1 MQKSVLKTAML
12 IHTCKFS
19 MDKVKINGLQT
30 QYYPLGRIHETLF
43 KNNKT
48 KMKEYLR
55 GIAVV
60 WIRMALKAHIFEG
73 LLAH

>member
-1 MQKSVLKTAML
+1 
-12 IHTCKFS
+12 

-60 WIRMALKAHIFEG
+60 
-73 LLAH
+73 